1 MVRQPVRLGGCEVVT
16 SASIGISVYP
26 TDVDSIDEL
35 LASADAAMYRA
46 KEQGA
51 DRFHFYT
58 MAMRVRAAH
67 RLELENGLRGAVAR
81 HEFCLHYQPQVALRS
96 GEVLGHGGAAALAAI
111 RERGLVAP
119 SEFVPLA
126 EETGLIVPIGAWV
139 LQLRLPPA
147 ARVAAGGLRRRCGSR
162 STSRRASSRTRTS
175 PRWSRRR

>member
-1 MVRQPVRLGGCEVVT
+1 MDGLSDPSAIAGFANRILEVVRQPVRLGNVDVVT

-26 TDVDSIDEL
+26 TDVDNIDEL

-58 MAMRVRAAH
+58 MAMRVRAAK
-67 RLELENGLRGAVAR
+67 RLELENGLRGALLR
-81 HEFCLHYQPQVALRS
+81 REFRLHYQPQVDLQTGTIQGLEALLRWQ
-96 GEVLGHGGAAALAAI
+96 HP
-111 RERGLVAP
+111 RRGLVGP

-139 LQLRLPPA
+139 LRTACGQLRA
-147 ARVAAGGLRRRCGSR
+147 WRSAG
-162 STSRRASSRTRTS
+162 
-175 PRWSRRR
+175 